1 MKTPKFLRKMMQS
14 NAYTN
19 RSNPDFAQTNEKV
32 TEYLQMFYP
41 GSMEFDATGKM
52 KGPDY
57 DMTLEQFEELQRKI
71 QEELEERIAEIRRS
85 LEDDDDNDEEESEDG
100 GDGEGGD
107 ADSESY
113 AKDKDKPEVEIRV
126 FISEIIPVRVL
137 LDEENEIIDLRN
149 LEIFDI
155 EIIEPDEDGDD
166 PIPDPDPEKFYY
178 VWSCNGDNPCEVCEE
193 MDGTILD
200 DDHVP
205 KPHPNCNC
213 EAIRMPGSEYKK
225 KYGKPSAKKQQKY
238 KELKEKEKVR
248 EMQLS
253 EKGMEFLK
261 GYENKVMVDGRHV
274 IYDDATGKPV
284 PEGQPLP
291 PGATIGY
298 GHLIKP
304 GEDFSKGL
312 TEKEAMD
319 LFHQD
324 VRAAENAV
332 RNYIDVPI
340 SQNKFDALVSL
351 TYNIGAGGLKE
362 STIRQYV
369 NNPNFKSNAYPT
381 PESAWKAWNK
391 TQGKVSNGL
400 INRRN
405 DEWNL
410 FIAND

>member
-1 MKTPKFLRKMMQS
+1 MQL

-19 RSNPDFAQTNEKV
+19 RSNPDFTQANEMV
-32 TEYLQMFYP
+32 TEYLQIFYP

-52 KGPDY
+52 KEPDY
-57 DMTLEQFEELQRKI
+57 DMTLEQFKDLQRKI
-71 QEELEERIAEIRRS
+71 KKELNERIAEIRRS
-85 LEDDDDNDEEESEDG
+85 LEDNDDDDESE
-100 GDGEGGD
+100 GDDNGD
-107 ADSESY
+107 TDNESY
-113 AKDKDKPEVEIRV
+113 AKDKDKQEVEIRV
-126 FISEIIPVRVL
+126 FVSEIILVRVL
-137 LDEENEIIDLRN
+137 LDEETEIIDLRN
-149 LEIFDI
+149 LEIYDI
-155 EIIEPDEDGDD
+155 EILEPDYGDEGG
-166 PIPDPDPEKFYY
+166 IPNPEPEKPYY
-178 VWSCNGDNPCEVCEE
+178 VWSCNGDNPCEICEE

-213 EAIRMPGSEYKK
+213 EAVKMPGSEYKK
-225 KYGKPSAKKQQKY
+225 KYGKPSAKKQKKY
-238 KELKEKEKVR
+238 EELKKKEKVR

-261 GYENKVMVDGRHV
+261 GYENKVMADGKHL

-284 PEGQPLP
+284 PKGQQLP

-304 GEDFSKGL
+304 GENFSKGL

-319 LFHQD
+319 LFRQD

-332 RNYIDVPI
+332 RNYIDTPI

-369 NNPNFKSNAYPT
+369 NDPDFKSTAYPT

-391 TQGKVSNGL
+391 SQGKVSNGL

-410 FIAND
+410 FTAI